1 MMKHGT
7 SDRKIGP
14 LTAEE
19 YIEKGKSFHGSMAPG
34 LLIGGFMVDYA
45 RKNLPGG
52 EFFDVISETGHC
64 LPDAVQLLT
73 PCTIGNG
80 WLKIID
86 TGRFAITFYDK
97 STGDGVRVYLDPKKL
112 ESWEEINSWFFRLKP
127 KKEQDSEKLVAEII
141 DAGPEILSHE
151 PVKVRSDFL
160 ARPHKERIVLCSS
173 CGEAY
178 PEGHGEKCMG
188 CSGLLPFI

>member
-97 STGDGVRVYLDPKKL
+97 STGDGVRVYLDQKKL
-112 ESWEEINSWFFRLKP
+112 ESW
-127 KKEQDSEKLVAEII
+127 V
-141 DAGPEILSHE
+141 
-151 PVKVRSDFL
+151 
-160 ARPHKERIVLCSS
+160 
-173 CGEAY
+173 
-178 PEGHGEKCMG
+178 
-188 CSGLLPFI
+188 